1 MMINDYKYAEPYPSE
16 IRKMWRETEKS
27 YDKRTIEERLYDCCK
42 LVFEEFDGKCNKPL
56 NGSIEV
62 FRGVGFHCA
71 DHFIDEMYE
80 RWINEKKEKKDV
92 GK

>member
-1 MMINDYKYAEPYPSE
+1 MRANDYQYVEPFPSG
-16 IRKMWRETEKS
+16 IRKIWRDREKLH
-27 YDKRTIEERLYDCCK
+27 DKRTIEERLYDCCK
-42 LVFEEFDGKCNKPL
+42 TVFEEFDGKCDKPL
-56 NGSIEV
+56 NDSIEV

-80 RWINEKKEKKDV
+80 RWINEKKEKKNV